1 MLEEARNLKAVPGNE
16 TILKAEIASKPQTD
30 GDEVIIMLDDF
41 YDIFES
47 MSAKLF
53 KDLEQ

>member
-1 MLEEARNLKAVPGNE
+1 MRQF
-16 TILKAEIASKPQTD
+16 LKAEIASKLQTF
-30 GDEVIIMLDDF
+30 GDEEIFMLDDF

-53 KDLEQ
+53 QDLEQ

>member
-1 MLEEARNLKAVPGNE
+1 MLKEARNLKAVPGNE

-30 GDEVIIMLDDF
+30 GAEVIIMLDDF

-53 KDLEQ
+53 KDLE